1 MTIRVLLVDDQALL
15 REGLAMMLDAQ
26 PDIEVIG
33 QADDGTTGVAAAKRL
48 DPDLILIDIRMPHM
62 DGVEATRQIVAAHPA
77 GQGPRVIVLTTF
89 DLDEY
94 VVSALQAGAS
104 GFLLKDAAPGDI
116 VGAVRAV
123 AAGNALLAPTVTRR
137 LIDRF
142 VSCGEVAHLA
152 PPRGLDELTEREREV
167 MGLVVGGLSN
177 PEIGAKLFLSEATVK
192 THVGRILMKLGVRD
206 RVQLVILAYE
216 HGLVPR
222 ADD

>member
-1 MTIRVLLVDDQALL
+1 MTTRVLLVDDQELL

-26 PDIEVIG
+26 PDIDVVG
-33 QADDGTTGVAAAKRL
+33 QANDGAAGVAAARRL
-48 DPDLILIDIRMPHM
+48 EPDVIMMDVRMPNM
-62 DGVEATRQIVAAHPA
+62 DGVEATRVIVAAHPP

-94 VVSALQAGAS
+94 VVAALQAGAS
-104 GFLLKDAAPGDI
+104 GFLLKDSTAADI
-116 VGAVRAV
+116 VSAVRAV

-142 VSCGEVAHLA
+142 VARGEVANLA
-152 PPRGLDELTEREREV
+152 PPPGLDELTQREREV
-167 MGLVVGGLSN
+167 MGLVVEGLSN
-177 PEIGAKLFLSEATVK
+177 PEIGARLYLSEATIK
-192 THVGRILMKLGVRD
+192 THVSRILMKLGVRD

-222 ADD
+222 GEA

>member
-1 MTIRVLLVDDQALL
+1 MTIRVLLVDDQELL

-26 PDIEVIG
+26 SDIEVVG
-33 QADDGTTGVAAAKRL
+33 QANDGAAGVAAAKRL
-48 DPDLILIDIRMPHM
+48 DPDVILMDIRMPNM
-62 DGVEATRQIVAAHPA
+62 DGVQATRQIVAAHPS
-77 GQGPRVIVLTTF
+77 GQGPRMIVLTTF

-94 VVSALQAGAS
+94 VVAALQAGAS
-104 GFLLKDAAPGDI
+104 GFLLKDSTAADI

-142 VSCGEVAHLA
+142 VARGEVANIGA
-152 PPRGLDELTEREREV
+152 PPGLEELTEREREV

-177 PEIGAKLFLSEATVK
+177 PEIGARLYLSEATVK

-206 RVQLVILAYE
+206 RVHLVILAYE
-216 HGLVPR
+216 HGLVAR
-222 ADD
+222 GDA